1 MFFYGEM
8 MFKVDVIYKI
18 CSKDEWQLALENG
31 VYRGSADDLRDG
43 FIHFSAFD
51 QVTKTLD
58 KHFHGQKDLLLLKVS
73 TQQLS
78 PSALKWELSRNNQ
91 KFPHLYGDLNLD
103 AVLSVDELPD
113 HDEPEE

>member
-1 MFFYGEM
+1 MFFYGKM

-18 CSKDEWQLALENG
+18 CSKDEWRIALEKG
-31 VYRGSADDLRDG
+31 VYSGSSDDLRDG

-58 KHFHGQKDLLLLKVS
+58 KHFTGLKGLLLLKVS
-73 TQQLS
+73 TEHLA
-78 PSALKWELSRNNQ
+78 PSVLKWEVSRNNE
-91 KFPHLYGDLNLD
+91 KFPHLYGDLDLD